1 MVETVA
7 LPAGECFFHF
17 CEAASYR
24 DGALFCGEQGQE
36 ILDMTECPQRLW
48 FKRKDG
54 FPVLRVE
61 RKTGFPEPGMGR
73 EI

>member
-1 MVETVA
+1 
-7 LPAGECFFHF
+7 
-17 CEAASYR
+17 
-24 DGALFCGEQGQE
+24 
-36 ILDMTECPQRLW
+36 LDMTECPQRLW

-73 EI
+73 AT